1 MKIIMS
7 LILAYLSFMAMP
19 ARAQQQV
26 KIPEDISKLLTQYA
40 CLACHKADAKV
51 IGPAYV
57 DVAKKKYTNA
67 QIVALIYN
75 PKPANWPGYPPMS
88 PMKNVPEKD
97 ALKIAAWINSLA
109 KKRS

>member
-40 CLACHKADAKV
+40 CPL
-51 IGPAYV
+51 
-57 DVAKKKYTNA
+57 
-67 QIVALIYN
+67 
-75 PKPANWPGYPPMS
+75 
-88 PMKNVPEKD
+88 
-97 ALKIAAWINSLA
+97 
-109 KKRS
+109 RSF